1 MALTD
6 HAGVDFPQGPSVE
19 VRDHRTLFH
28 LVRRTLPYLLA
39 PVLALLVSLSAW
51 ATHNRAGE
59 IVVCKLTEDPLDLR
73 YEATI
78 LTYTK
83 LSAPA
88 DRPELVLDW
97 GDGSPLDTIPRN
109 QVIDDASRDLRQNRY
124 TAIHTYAGPGV
135 FVLRMEDPNRN
146 GGVLNVPNSIAQ
158 AFALV
163 STLVISPFSGNNCS
177 ARFLNSP
184 IQNAC
189 IDQPWIHNPAAYDP
203 DGDSLSFEP
212 TICLGAGGLPIPGY
226 AYPGPNYSIDPT
238 TGTITWNAPGE
249 QGEYNI
255 AFVVREWRRVNGDWV
270 EVGTVLRD
278 MQITV
283 IACSNRPP
291 QLVDLPD
298 TCVLAG
304 TFLSLQVSATD
315 PDPGQSVTIG
325 ALGQPFTLGTSPA
338 VFDDPQPG
346 NPGTGTFV
354 WSTVCEH
361 VRQQPYQ
368 VVFSAID
375 NDLPVP
381 LLDYSTMSIRV
392 VAPAPDDP
400 VATPVGDAIA
410 LSWSAS
416 PCTNAVGYHI
426 YRRSGIYGYD
436 PDHCE
441 TGVPAYTGYSFL
453 AEVAGV
459 NNTSYT
465 DQAGLIIGNQYCYM
479 VIAVFADGAE
489 SLASE
494 EFCALLDRQVPVLT
508 HVSVGV
514 TDVNAGVDTVRWSN
528 AFDLDTVQRPG
539 PYRFRLYRGTGFSA
553 ANTLIWTSGIH
564 PFLDHPDTFFV
575 DQGLDTEASA
585 HVYRVELL
593 GRADQPT
600 VEVIGSSGPASSIFL
615 TTDPNDEQ
623 ITVQWTANTPW
634 TNTLYEVY
642 RVTGGVRTLLGT
654 STTTSFVDTG
664 LVNGTT
670 YCYVVRSSGA
680 YSDPDIVSPLLNWSQ
695 EACAVPVDLT
705 PPCAPTLALDNDCEL
720 PLNSLSW
727 NNPNASCADDTFRYL
742 VQYKDSI
749 DGTYGVIAELI
760 GAGTT
765 FFTHVNGSSVAG
777 CYRITAIDTLGN
789 ESVPSNEVCGDNCP
803 VYELPN
809 VFTPNGDDVNDLFGP
824 FPYRG
829 VRSID
834 LQVFNRWGQVVFTS
848 SDPDIDW
855 RGTYM
860 GTDEFLADG
869 VYYYLCTVQLARLD
883 GMEVKQLNGVVHLLE
898 GGVLPAGN

>member
-1 MALTD
+1 MPIAPLVNLPPDRSTQD
-6 HAGVDFPQGPSVE
+6 P
-19 VRDHRTLFH
+19 DHRTLFSF
-28 LVRRTLPYLLA
+28 VRTSPRYL
-39 PVLALLVSLSAW
+39 LALLVAFTVSLTAL

-59 IVVCKLTEDPLDLR
+59 IIVCKLTEDPLDLR

-97 GDGSPLDTIPRN
+97 GDGSSLDTIARN

-124 TAIHTYAGPGV
+124 TAIHTYTGPGV

-158 AFALV
+158 AFALQT
-163 STLVISPFSGNNCS
+163 TLVISPFSGHNCS
-177 ARFLNSP
+177 VRFDNSP

-189 IDQPWIHNPAAYDP
+189 IDQPWIHNPAAYDT

-212 TICLGAGGLPIPGY
+212 TVCLGAGGLPIAGY
-226 AYPGPNYSIDPT
+226 SFPGPNYSIDPT
-238 TGTITWNAPGE
+238 TGTITWNAPTE
-249 QGEYNI
+249 QGEFNI
-255 AFVVREWRRVNGDWV
+255 AFVVREWRLVNGVWV
-270 EVGTVLRD
+270 EVGSVLRD

-304 TFLSLQVSATD
+304 TFLTFQVSATD
-315 PDPGQSVTIG
+315 PDQGQSVTID
-325 ALGQPFTLGTSPA
+325 ALGQPFNLGVSPA

-346 NPGTGTFV
+346 NPGTGTFL

-381 LLDYSTMSIRV
+381 LLDYGTMSIKV
-392 VAPAPDDP
+392 IAPAPEDP
-400 VATPVGDAIA
+400 AATPLGDAIE
-410 LSWSAS
+410 LNWSTS

-426 YRRSGIYGYD
+426 YRRSGLFGFD

-441 TGVPAYTGYSFL
+441 TGVPAYTGYTFL
-453 AEVAGV
+453 AEVEGV
-459 NNTSYT
+459 STTNYT
-465 DQAGLIIGNQYCYM
+465 DQSGLVIGNEYCYM
-479 VIAVFADGAE
+479 VIAVFEDGAE

-508 HVSVGV
+508 NVSVGV
-514 TDVNAGVDTVRWSN
+514 TDVIAGVDTVRWSN

-539 PYRFRLYRGTGFSA
+539 PYQFRLYRGPGFSIA
-553 ANTLIWTSGIH
+553 GTLVYTSGIH

-575 DQGLDTEASA
+575 DQGLNTEATA
-585 HVYRVELL
+585 QVYRVELI

-600 VEVIGSSGPASSIFL
+600 VDVIGSSGPASSLFL

-623 ITVQWTANTPW
+623 VTVQWTANTPW
-634 TNTLYEVY
+634 TNSLYEVY
-642 RVTGGVRTLLGT
+642 RVEGTDLTLLGT

-664 LVNGTT
+664 LVNGQT

-680 YSDPDIVSPLLNWSQ
+680 YSDPDIVAPLLNWSQ
-695 EACAVPVDLT
+695 EVCAVPVDRT
-705 PPCAPTLALDNDCEL
+705 PPCAPTLALDNDCET

-727 NNPNASCADDTFRYL
+727 NNPNESCADDDTFRYL
-742 VQYKDSI
+742 VYFKDSI
-749 DGTYGVIAELI
+749 DGTYTVIAELI
-760 GAGTT
+760 GAEST
-765 FFTHVNGSSVAG
+765 FLEHTNGSSVAG
-777 CYRITAIDTLGN
+777 CYRITALDTLGN
-789 ESVPSNEVCGDNCP
+789 ESELSNEVCGDNCP

-809 VFTPNGDDVNDLFGP
+809 VFTPNGDDVNDRFGP

-848 SDPDIDW
+848 TDPDINW
-855 RGTYM
+855 SGTFM
-860 GTDEFLADG
+860 DTNEFVPDG
-869 VYYYLCTVQLARLD
+869 VYYYLCTVYFARLE
-883 GMEVKQLNGVVHLLE
+883 GTEVKQINGVVHVLD

>member
-1 MALTD
+1 MLADSAAADLPGD
-6 HAGVDFPQGPSVE
+6 PSVE
-19 VRDHRTLFH
+19 VEDHRTLFQ
-28 LVRRTLPYLLA
+28 LARRTFPYLLA
-39 PVLALLVSLSAW
+39 QALVLLVSLPGW

-59 IVVCKLTEDPLDLR
+59 IVVCKLTEDPQDLR

-212 TICLGAGGLPIPGY
+212 TTCLGAGGLPIPGY
-226 AYPGPNYSIDPT
+226 AFPGPNYSINAT

-255 AFVVREWRRVNGDWV
+255 AFVVREWRRVDGEWV

-291 QLVDLPD
+291 QLDDLPD

-304 TFLSLQVSATD
+304 TFLSFQVTATD
-315 PDPGQSVTIG
+315 PDQGQSVTIG
-325 ALGQPFTLGTSPA
+325 ALGQPFTLGISPA

-381 LLDYSTMSIRV
+381 LLDYGTMSIRV
-392 VAPAPDDP
+392 IAPAPENP
-400 VATPVGDAIA
+400 AAIPLGDAIG

-416 PCTNAVGYHI
+416 PCSNAVGYHI
-426 YRRSGIYGYD
+426 YRRNGPYGFD

-441 TGVPAYTGYSFL
+441 TGVPAYTGYTFL
-453 AEVAGV
+453 AAVAGV

-465 DQAGLIIGNQYCYM
+465 DQGGLVIGNEYCYM
-479 VIAVFADGAE
+479 VIAVFDDGAE

-494 EFCALLDRQVPVLT
+494 EFCTLLDRQVPVIT

-514 TDVNAGVDTVRWSN
+514 TDVSVGVDTIRWSN

-539 PYRFRLYRGTGFSA
+539 PYRFRLYRGSGFTT
-553 ANTLIWTSGIH
+553 ANTLIHTSAIH
-564 PFLDHPDTFFV
+564 PFLDHPDTFHV
-575 DQGLDTEASA
+575 DQGLNTQDGA

-600 VEVIGSSGPASSIFL
+600 VDVIGSSSPASSIL
-615 TTDPNDEQ
+615 LSADPNDEQ
-623 ITVQWTANTPW
+623 VTVQWTSSTPW
-634 TNTLYEVY
+634 TNTLHEVY
-642 RVTGGVRTLLGT
+642 RVNGSDLTLLGT
-654 STTTSFVDTG
+654 SATTSYVDTG

-670 YCYVVRSSGA
+670 YCYVVRSIGA
-680 YSDPDIVSPLLNWSQ
+680 YGDPDIAAPLLNWSQ
-695 EACAVPVDLT
+695 EVCAVPEDRT

-720 PLNSLSW
+720 PLNTLTW
-727 NNPNASCADDTFRYL
+727 NNPNESCADDTYRYL
-742 VQYKDSI
+742 VLYKDSI
-749 DGTYGVIAELI
+749 DGTYGLLAELI
-760 GAGTT
+760 GAESTS
-765 FFTHVNGSSVAG
+765 FTHVNGSSVAG

-789 ESVPSNEVCGDNCP
+789 ESAPSNEVCGDNCP
-803 VYELPN
+803 VYALPN
-809 VFTPNGDDVNDLFGP
+809 VFTPNGDSVNDLFGP

-829 VRSID
+829 VHRID

-848 SDPDIDW
+848 TDPDINW

-860 GTDEFLADG
+860 DTNEFVPDG
-869 VYYYLCTVQLARLD
+869 VYYYLCTVSYARLQ
-883 GMEVKQLNGVVHLLE
+883 GGEVKQLNGVVHVLD